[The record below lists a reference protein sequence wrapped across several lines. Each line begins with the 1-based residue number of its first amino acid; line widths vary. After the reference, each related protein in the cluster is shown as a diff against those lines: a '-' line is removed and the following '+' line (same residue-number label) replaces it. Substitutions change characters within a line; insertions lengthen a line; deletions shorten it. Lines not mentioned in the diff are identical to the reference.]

1 MGGHLSPWYGQMIL
15 VSGYSVWQ
23 LPTDHN
29 IDVRCVCNISFP
41 VLPNYNTRYKS
52 LKQEPFA
59 LNFSKFL
66 TFTLHTFVLTQMCHS
81 PSPMLSRAYFWS
93 TEMTANPNQHWGG
106 RNHTSVSRFLTSI
119 VARKCEIEHWY
130 ACGADGRSFVRC
142 TVTWVPNFL
151 GWVDLLIH
159 GAPLASA
166 SRARPPLLSF
176 SSQRSTFARRFL
188 KGKCMKKVENWFP
201 RYIRRRTG
209 DRGGLRHD
217 FRLSATIMYTP

>member
-130 ACGADGRSFVRC
+130 ACGADGTVVRSVYGH
-142 TVTWVPNFL
+142 V
-151 GWVDLLIH
+151 
-159 GAPLASA
+159 SA
-166 SRARPPLLSF
+166 KF
-176 SSQRSTFARRFL
+176 SGMGRFTYPWCSAGERFAREASTIKFL
-188 KGKCMKKVENWFP
+188 QSTIYLCQKVFK
-201 RYIRRRTG
+201 R
-209 DRGGLRHD
+209 
-217 FRLSATIMYTP
+217 